1 MKRKTEFVPSRR
13 EFLRRGAGLTF
24 CFSLTGLYAC
34 DREEQTAA
42 QPNGASSF
50 DPNAWVN
57 IAPSGVITIMAPAD
71 ELGQGSMTA
80 LPLIL
85 AEELDANWDDVVIE
99 MSPSSDAIYG
109 NPEFGGLMYTASS
122 TAVEGYFGR
131 LRIYG
136 AQARRVLLIS
146 AAKHW
151 NVDAEEL
158 ATEPSVVMHPGRGL
172 RLAYGEIAAFAELPQ
187 TLPEIGPEDL
197 KPPGQFRLIGQS
209 VPRRDLP
216 SKVNGQ
222 CMYSGDV
229 KLPGLVYAAVA
240 RAPIRG
246 ARVVAVN
253 AAAARRVPGVTDV
266 LQREDSVVVAATR
279 SSSAQAA
286 REKLIIEWSAVGEVD
301 DYDSEAALAGQQAL
315 ASDLDR
321 PGEEWERRGEIDFL
335 EQAGRGMLA
344 ASYQTDYVY
353 HAQMETLNATAWVQ
367 DEGRRIEA
375 WVGTQAPTQT
385 IRAISRVTGL
395 DAERVTL
402 HRSLLGGAFG
412 RRSVQEMDYVV
423 DAAWLSQQL
432 MRPVRLCWSRRD
444 DMAWGW
450 FKPMTAQY
458 LRAALDESAN
468 ITSWHHRIAVQ
479 EPLTTAEPV
488 IYENIGRRPVVSMRG
503 AEQPVYDLPNRLAEH
518 LPVEPGI
525 RTYPL
530 MGVGLTP
537 NKFAIESFIDEIAA
551 SAGTDPLEFRLRLTA
566 GSERATRV
574 LNTLAEMCS
583 WGRPRPAEDREMGLC
598 FVDYHGSLLAGAAE
612 ISLDRS
618 RGGIRVHEFWAVID
632 PGIAVQP
639 ENIRAQ
645 LEGAIVFGLGNAL
658 SESITIRNG
667 VVQQSN
673 FDDYALMTMRDTP
686 PIHVEIRPGG
696 TEPTAVGQTGA
707 VLVAPAIGNAFARL
721 TGKRLRR
728 MPFLPGRVTAALAS

>member
-24 CFSLTGLYAC
+24 CFSLAGLYAC
-34 DREEQTAA
+34 DREEQSAV

-50 DPNAWVN
+50 EPNAWVN

-99 MSPSSDAIYG
+99 MSPSIDAIYG

-122 TAVEGYFGR
+122 TAVEGYFDR
-131 LRIYG
+131 LRTYG
-136 AQARRVLLIS
+136 AQARRVLLVS
-146 AAKHW
+146 AAHYW
-151 NVDAEEL
+151 NVGVDEL
-158 ATEPSVVMHPGRGL
+158 VTEPSVVMHPGRGV
-172 RLAYGEIAAFAELPQ
+172 RLSYGEIAAFAEPPQ
-187 TLPEIGPEDL
+187 TLPEIAPEDL
-197 KPPGQFRLIGQS
+197 KPPREFRLIGQS

-216 SKVNGQ
+216 SKVNGR
-222 CMYSGDV
+222 CTYSGDV
-229 KLPGLVYAAVA
+229 QLPGLVYAAVA

-246 ARVVAVN
+246 ARVVAVD
-253 AAAARRVPGVTDV
+253 AVAAREVTGVIDV

-279 SSSAQAA
+279 SSSAQAG
-286 REKLIIEWSAVGEVD
+286 REKLNIEWSTVGEVD
-301 DYDSEAALAGQQAL
+301 EYDSEAAMVFQQEL
-315 ASDLDR
+315 ASDVDR

-335 EQAGRGMLA
+335 EQAGRRMLA
-344 ASYQTDYVY
+344 AHYQTDYVY

-385 IRAISRVTGL
+385 IRAISRVTGI

-432 MRPVRLCWSRRD
+432 LRPVKLIWSRQD

-450 FKPMTAQY
+450 FKPMTAQH
-458 LRAALDESAN
+458 LRAALDQAGN
-468 ITSWHHRIAVQ
+468 IASWHHRIAVQ

-488 IYENIGRRPVVSMRG
+488 IYENLGRRPVISMRG
-503 AEQPVYDLPNRLAEH
+503 AEQPVYDLPNRLSEH

-525 RTYPL
+525 RTYAL

-537 NKFAIESFIDEIAA
+537 NKFAIECFIDEIAA
-551 SAGTDPLEFRLRLTA
+551 SAGADPLEFRLRLAA
-566 GSERATRV
+566 GSERAIRV
-574 LNTLAEMCS
+574 LNTIAEMCS
-583 WGRPRPAEDREMGLC
+583 WGRSRRAEGRELGLC
-598 FVDYHGSLLAGAAE
+598 FVDYHGSLLAGVAE
-612 ISLDRS
+612 ISLEGAS
-618 RGGIRVHEFWAVID
+618 SAIRVHEFWAVID

-639 ENIRAQ
+639 DNIRAQ

-658 SESITIRNG
+658 SERISIHNG

-673 FDDYALMTMRDTP
+673 FNDYALITMRDTP

-696 TEPTAVGQTGA
+696 TEPSAVGQTGA

-728 MPFLPGRVTAALAS
+728 MPFLPERVTAALAS